1 MKYFLVFLVICSLA
15 ISYAEDIQQKIK
27 KIANDCK
34 AESGGSDADIDAL
47 LKHQPAGS
55 DKAKCL
61 MTCFMK
67 NFGLID
73 AGAKIDQD
81 SALNVI
87 KAVANGDANIE
98 KLGKE
103 LIDACKDTPAKG
115 NECESGEAVRE
126 CVIAKAKA
134 NGFKLPW

>member
-1 MKYFLVFLVICSLA
+1 MGVAIGPQAEELA
-15 ISYAEDIQQKIK
+15 NKCDAQEILQNIK

-34 AESGGSDADIDAL
+34 TESGGSDADIDAL
-47 LKHQPAGS
+47 FKHQPAGS

-67 NFGLID
+67 KMGLVD
-73 AGAKIDQD
+73 ASAKIDKD

-87 KAVANGDANIE
+87 KAVADGANIE

-103 LIDACKDTPAKG
+103 LIDACKDTPPKG

>member
-1 MKYFLVFLVICSLA
+1 MSFVDEKLGVAIGLQAEELA
-15 ISYAEDIQQKIK
+15 NKCDAQEILQKIK

-73 AGAKIDQD
+73 AGAKIDKD
-81 SALNVI
+81 SALNV
-87 KAVANGDANIE
+87 
-98 KLGKE
+98 
-103 LIDACKDTPAKG
+103 
-115 NECESGEAVRE
+115 VRQLLM
-126 CVIAKAKA
+126 VMQT
-134 NGFKLPW
+134 